1 MRSLPLEGWPQA
13 DRDARQQACRPH
25 LRLSRGGAAAGMKP
39 VTQAD
44 LARRYGYFL
53 DHLDRRG
60 VLDLAAPAGAQV
72 TPGAVES
79 FLAEVR
85 SISGTNAVT

>member
-1 MRSLPLEGWPQA
+1 
-13 DRDARQQACRPH
+13 
-25 LRLSRGGAAAGMKP
+25 MKP

-44 LARRYGYFL
+44 LARYFL
-53 DHLDRRG
+53 GHLDRRG

-85 SISGTNAVT
+85 SIWRSVSVPCKRSQRGCGRS

>member
-1 MRSLPLEGWPQA
+1 
-13 DRDARQQACRPH
+13 
-25 LRLSRGGAAAGMKP
+25 MKP

-53 DHLDRRG
+53 DYLNRRG
-60 VLDLAAPAGAQV
+60 VLDSAAPAGAQV
-72 TPGAVES
+72 TPGAVAS

-85 SISGTNAVT
+85 PIWRSVTHAQSIYKLRRMAEILASEVRNGPPLKTIGR